1 MCLDILR
8 ISINTGSITW
18 VNEIANTF
26 YFVCTK
32 LSIFSFVGGD
42 YKNYNMTEFNL
53 TIVRDYVFYLALKSA
68 GQGIGEEV
76 SINSSI
82 FIAIKT
88 KINHVI
94 NGQKQLL
101 LHKT

>member
-1 MCLDILR
+1 MP
-8 ISINTGSITW
+8 
-18 VNEIANTF
+18 
-26 YFVCTK
+26 
-32 LSIFSFVGGD
+32 IFSFVGGD
-42 YKNYNMTEFNL
+42 YKSYNMTEFNL

-76 SINSSI
+76 NINSYG
-82 FIAIKT
+82 FIAIET

-94 NGQKQLL
+94 NGPKKIL